1 MQARASE
8 ILKFEDVQ
16 ASFKKKNTQ
25 KTRYLETFLAL
36 QNVETARLLR
46 IAPDN
51 CKVYNIC
58 GRDLGTYLRCW
69 NQVIKKLRGLC

>member
-16 ASFKKKNTQ
+16 TLLKKKYPKNSVP
-25 KTRYLETFLAL
+25 RDFLSLL
-36 QNVETARLLR
+36 QNVETARQLR

>member
-16 ASFKKKNTQ
+16 TLLKKNTQ
-25 KTRYLETFLAL
+25 KTRYLETFLAF
-36 QNVETARLLR
+36 QNVETARQLR

-51 CKVYNIC
+51 YKVYNIC

>member
-16 ASFKKKNTQ
+16 KSFKEKPQ
-25 KTRYLETFLAL
+25 KTRHLETFLAL
-36 QNVETARLLR
+36 QNVETARQLR

-69 NQVIKKLRGLC
+69 NQVIK